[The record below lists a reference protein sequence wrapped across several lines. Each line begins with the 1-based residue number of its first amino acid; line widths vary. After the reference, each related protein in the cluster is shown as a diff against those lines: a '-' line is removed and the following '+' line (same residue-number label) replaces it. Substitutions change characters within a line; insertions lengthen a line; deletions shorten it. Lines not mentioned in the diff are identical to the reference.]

1 MTHYDL
7 VIIGTG
13 SGNTI
18 LDDRFEGWRVAIV
31 EEGAYGGTCLNRGCI
46 PSKMYVVPATI
57 AHDAADEGPRLGLRT
72 SYDGADWRA
81 MRDRVFGRIDPLARQ
96 GHEYRVG
103 QSHVDAIDGR
113 ARFTGARAL
122 VVSREGETDLELTA
136 DHVLI
141 AVGSRPVVPDVPG
154 LDAVPYETS
163 DTVMRLDALPARI
176 GVVGGGYVGSE
187 FANVF
192 ASLGTQVVQVDSA
205 PRLIDNHD
213 REVADHFTELA
224 GRRWDLRLD
233 AGLEKVERTDS
244 GSITMHLGD
253 GSRAEVDVL
262 LLAVGR
268 TPNADLLDLDGSGSG
283 VEVDDA
289 GRVVVDE
296 HQRTTA
302 DGVWALGDV
311 SSPQPLKHVANQ
323 DARVVQHNLLN
334 PDGLRVSDHR
344 FVPSAVFASP
354 QVAAVGLT
362 EEQAREQGLDLAVG
376 RSHYADTAHG
386 WAMETDDRCHFAKVL
401 ADRATGRLVGA
412 HLIGPQ
418 ASVLV
423 QPLIQAMSFDQPVV
437 GLARGM
443 YWIHPALSEVVE
455 TALLALEEE
464 LVGEKP

>member
-1 MTHYDL
+1 MAHYDL

-13 SGNTI
+13 SGNTVV
-18 LDDRFEGWRVAIV
+18 DHRFEGWKVAIV
-31 EEGAYGGTCLNRGCI
+31 EEGPYGGTCLNRGCI
-46 PSKMYVVPATI
+46 PSKSYVVPASI
-57 AHDAADEGPRLGLRT
+57 ALEAAQEGPRLGLRT
-72 SYDGADWRA
+72 SFDGADWRA
-81 MRDRVFGRIDPLARQ
+81 MRDRVFGRIDPMARA
-96 GHEYRVG
+96 GHEHREG
-103 QSHVDAIDGR
+103 QPHVDAVDGR
-113 ARFTGARAL
+113 ARFTGPRAL
-122 VVSREGETDLELTA
+122 TVARDGQDDLALTA
-136 DHVLI
+136 DHVVL

-154 LDAVPYETS
+154 LDDVGYETS
-163 DTVMRLDALPARI
+163 DTVMRLERLPARM

-192 ASLGTQVVQVDSA
+192 ASLGTQVVQVDAA

-213 REVADHFTELA
+213 REVADRFTELA

-233 AGLEKVERTDS
+233 AGLERVERTGS
-244 GSITMHLGD
+244 GCIRMHLGD
-253 GSRAEVDVL
+253 GSSAEVDVL

-268 TPNADLLDLDGSGSG
+268 TPNADLLDLGAGSG
-283 VEVDDA
+283 VEVDDG

-311 SSPQPLKHVANQ
+311 SSEQPLKHVANQ
-323 DARVVQHNLLN
+323 DARIVQHNLLH
-334 PDGLRVSDHR
+334 PEDLRVTDHR
-344 FVPSAVFASP
+344 FVPNAVFASP

-362 EEQAREQGLDLAVG
+362 EEQAREQGVDLAVG
-376 RSHYADTAHG
+376 RSLFADTAHG
-386 WAMETDDRCHFAKVL
+386 WAMETDDRCHLVKLL

-443 YWIHPALSEVVE
+443 YWVHPALSEVVE
-455 TALLALEEE
+455 TALIALEEE
-464 LVGEKP
+464 LTGAQP

>member
-1 MTHYDL
+1 MAHYDL

-13 SGNTI
+13 SGNTV
-18 LDDRFEGWRVAIV
+18 LDHRFEGWKVAIV
-31 EEGAYGGTCLNRGCI
+31 EEGPYGGTCLNRGCI
-46 PSKMYVVPATI
+46 PSKMFVIPATM
-57 AHDAADEGPRLGLRT
+57 AHEAAEEGPRLGLRT

-81 MRDRVFGRIDPLARQ
+81 MRDRVFGRIDPLARA
-96 GHEYRVG
+96 GHDHRAG

-113 ARFTGARAL
+113 ARFTGRRTL
-122 VVSREGETDLELTA
+122 LVSREGQDDLELTA
-136 DHVLI
+136 DQVVL

-154 LDAVPYETS
+154 LDTVAHETS
-163 DTVMRLDALPARI
+163 DSVMRLERLPARI

-187 FANVF
+187 FAHVF
-192 ASLGTQVVQVDSA
+192 ASLGSQVVQVDSA

-224 GRRWDLRLD
+224 GRRWDLRLG
-233 AGLEKVERTDS
+233 AGLEKVGRTDA
-244 GSITMHLGD
+244 GSISMHLGD
-253 GSRAEVDVL
+253 GSSAEVDVVL
-262 LLAVGR
+262 VAVGR
-268 TPNADLLDLDGSGSG
+268 KPNADLLDLDGGGSG

-302 DGVWALGDV
+302 EGVWALGDV
-311 SSPQPLKHVANQ
+311 SSDQPLKHAANQ
-323 DARVVQHNLLN
+323 DARIVQHNLLH
-334 PDGLRVSDHR
+334 PDDLRVTDHR
-344 FVPSAVFASP
+344 FVPSAVFAVP

-362 EEQAREQGLDLAVG
+362 EEQAHQQGVDLAIG

-386 WAMETDDRCHFAKVL
+386 WAMETDDTCHFVKLL
-401 ADRATGRLVGA
+401 ADRSTGRLVGA
-412 HLIGPQ
+412 HLVGPQ

-455 TALLALEEE
+455 SALIALEQE
-464 LVGEKP
+464 LTGESP